1 MIKKFV
7 TIFLCIL
14 LTIPILPLA
23 DRAIAKDKDNPE
35 IEDDSGDVLFG
46 CIDILSAWFYEDP
59 DDTDFLYT
67 AIKVKNLEYKLITT
81 QYAIYWTYN
90 RTIYFSF
97 LSTSNKGS
105 NSMCFICDISGNLNH
120 IAGSCDLE
128 NDVIALKIPKKII
141 GNPQPDDVLIRP
153 YAFSMFSL
161 FGGILA
167 QFGIYFFSDYA
178 PDNRQG
184 KDYIIQY

>member
-1 MIKKFV
+1 MIKKV
-7 TIFLCIL
+7 ITIFLCAF
-14 LTIPILPLA
+14 LTIPIFPLTNRVLA
-23 DRAIAKDKDNPE
+23 GDKDNPE
-35 IEDDSGDVLFG
+35 IEDDSGDVLFS

-59 DDTDFLYT
+59 NDADFLYA
-67 AIKVKNLEYKLITT
+67 AIEIKNLQYKIIPT

-90 RTIYFSF
+90 RTLYFSF
-97 LSTSNKGS
+97 LSTSNKGI

-128 NDVIALKIPKKII
+128 NDIIAMKIPKNLI
-141 GNPQPDDVLIRP
+141 GNPQPEDLLIRP
-153 YAFSMFSL
+153 YAFSIFSL

-167 QFGIYFFSDYA
+167 QFGIFFLSDYA

-184 KDYIIQY
+184 KNYMIQY